1 MSTEIQELQKIV
13 SITTRNNIKLIP
25 LTCAYAQQLA
35 LGIGM
40 SDERA
45 NAISE
50 VIRVVLTRRM
60 TYAYQGIGEI
70 TLDILVGLDRLELE
84 IADKGLPY
92 WVDLE
97 QELKQYPKGADQ
109 YRLKKL
115 GREGQRFSMCFYLD
129 PGIDILSFKKQDD
142 VAETLLDDALTVRR
156 ASAGDED
163 INEVMKCIYSNY
175 GYEYPNP
182 VIYEPAQMKGLLSE
196 GRQWSYLGCNDHG
209 QVLAH
214 AALAFHGEYPG
225 VPEISALVCKPFCRG
240 NNVMGR
246 IVEGVCR
253 NAQEEGVNGLFAIP
267 VAFHPYSQKIF
278 HRQQFTPTGVLVHYV
293 PSKRVGPYGD
303 GDRRMDAFLC
313 AKVFQRQ
320 GERPLS
326 VPPEHQAMVARM
338 YDQLGLTCRMLP
350 PAELSGENMYDV
362 EFVHDMALVEMK
374 VDNAGTDFAQELE
387 QMMVNFY
394 KHGIEVV
401 KVCLNMSNPT
411 AAKAYEIFA
420 AKGFF
425 FAGALP
431 GCESGEYLLLL
442 HLMGLPMEWDKVVAI
457 EGYQE
462 LLDYVRE
469 HAEG

>member
-92 WVDLE
+92 WIDLE

-163 INEVMKCIYSNY
+163 INQVMQCIYSNY

-214 AALAFHGEYPG
+214 GTPGEVMNEELIKAL
-225 VPEISALVCKPFCRG
+225 
-240 NNVMGR
+240 
-246 IVEGVCR
+246 
-253 NAQEEGVNGLFAIP
+253 
-267 VAFHPYSQKIF
+267 
-278 HRQQFTPTGVLVHYV
+278 
-293 PSKRVGPYGD
+293 YGI
-303 GDRRMDAFLC
+303 DA
-313 AKVFQRQ
+313 
-320 GERPLS
+320 
-326 VPPEHQAMVARM
+326 
-338 YDQLGLTCRMLP
+338 
-350 PAELSGENMYDV
+350 
-362 EFVHDMALVEMK
+362 
-374 VDNAGTDFAQELE
+374 
-387 QMMVNFY
+387 
-394 KHGIEVV
+394 EVV
-401 KVCLNMSNPT
+401 PLRDGRMRVCIPRDLPTFSPCEQVEYNSVFSN
-411 AAKAYEIFA
+411 
-420 AKGFF
+420 
-425 FAGALP
+425 
-431 GCESGEYLLLL
+431 
-442 HLMGLPMEWDKVVAI
+442 
-457 EGYQE
+457 Q
-462 LLDYVRE
+462 
-469 HAEG
+469 